1 MASKTPLDPR
11 NSLDLLAGNGK
22 SVIDSTWGNVEAQA
36 ADTDTPAKNAV
47 SLGMGNQHVPTRIEQ
62 SGWCPKYLRYNI
74 WDPDGNLPTSTT
86 EWTETALPLPRPPLD
101 ELSDQTTIDTITRN
115 PDLFKVVSPIKV
127 DVFERLL
134 DDHPNQPF
142 VHSVCDGLRFGF
154 WPWAKTLRPD
164 YPKELDLSRSVRL
177 DPARL
182 EFLSEQLDHEQHEG
196 RYSASFGSRLLP
208 GMYCM
213 PIFVVLK
220 PHSDKFQLVND
231 HSASK
236 QSLNGMID
244 HNSVVGYPMDNLA
257 QFGDMLAALRLDNP
271 DLLGPQALSVW
282 KSDIAEA
289 YRLCPVHP
297 VWQLKQAAQID
308 GQYYID

>member
-1 MASKTPLDPR
+1 MNKSSMTTLTILKANLKLDKPQHTSESSTTISLSGIWSAEDSRSCSLTPTSSNSSIRRTCTPMASKTPLDPR

-22 SVIDSTWGNVEAQA
+22 SVINSTWGNVEAQA
-36 ADTDTPAKNAV
+36 ADTNTPAKNAV

-164 YPKELDLSRSVRL
+164 YPKELDLS
-177 DPARL
+177 
-182 EFLSEQLDHEQHEG
+182 
-196 RYSASFGSRLLP
+196 
-208 GMYCM
+208 
-213 PIFVVLK
+213 
-220 PHSDKFQLVND
+220 
-231 HSASK
+231 
-236 QSLNGMID
+236 
-244 HNSVVGYPMDNLA
+244 
-257 QFGDMLAALRLDNP
+257 
-271 DLLGPQALSVW
+271 
-282 KSDIAEA
+282 
-289 YRLCPVHP
+289 
-297 VWQLKQAAQID
+297 
-308 GQYYID
+308 